1 MGVKR
6 GRARVRG
13 EGRGGGMAAIL
24 QNSTDAYSWG
34 QAEGLEM
41 KDLASGWAHWRLSWD
56 RRALG

>member
-1 MGVKR
+1 
-6 GRARVRG
+6 
-13 EGRGGGMAAIL
+13 MAAIL